1 MRAKVGSLSR
11 TLVAQRAEENAK
23 IAVYRPVGGAET
35 VIRASLPVILVR
47 CVRLLCLT
55 FAVGKKLLEVM
66 LRKIR
71 LTLAILFFVG
81 ITLLF
86 LDFTGTVHAW
96 LGWMAKIQFLPAL
109 LAVNAGVVVFL
120 ILLTLVCGR
129 VYCSVICP
137 LGVMQDAVAWLGKKQ
152 RKNRYSY
159 SPALSWLRYGVLVV
173 FIVALVAGVGSL
185 AALLAPY
192 SSYGR
197 IANNLFAPVYGW
209 GNNLLA
215 YLAERADSYAF
226 YGTDVWLKSLPT
238 FLIALLTFVVIGI
251 LAWRNGRTY
260 CNTIC
265 PVGTV
270 LGFLARWA
278 WLKPV
283 IDTDKCVDCKLCA
296 RNCKAA
302 CIDIANHRI
311 DYSRCVACMD
321 CIGKCHKGAISYKH
335 SPSQA
340 LPRKERENVKS
351 DSQSSPTGEVERT
364 ARRSFL
370 TATALVATTVA
381 LKAQEKKVDGGLA
394 VIEDKKIPERKTPIV
409 PPGARSLRHF
419 AQHCTACQL
428 CVSVCPN
435 GVLRPSTDPLRL
447 MQPEMSYERGYCRP
461 ECGRCAE
468 VCPTDAIHLTDLAEK
483 SATQIGRAVWVKK
496 NCVPLTD
503 GVECGNCAR
512 HCPSGAIQMVPSE
525 AGNADS
531 PKIPAVNVE
540 RCIGCGACENLCPA
554 RPFSAIYVEGN
565 EVHREL

>member
-109 LAVNAGVVVFL
+109 LAVNAGVVVML
-120 ILLTLVCGR
+120 VLLTLVCGR

-159 SPALSWLRYGVLVV
+159 SPALSWLRYGVLAV

-226 YGTDVWLKSLPT
+226 YGTEVWLKSLPT
-238 FLIALLTFVVIGI
+238 FLIALFTFIVIGV

-270 LGFLARWA
+270 LGFLARWS

-283 IDTDKCVDCKLCA
+283 IDTDKCVNCKLCA

-302 CIDIANHRI
+302 CIDIGNHRI

-321 CIGKCHKGAISYKH
+321 CIGKCHKGAISYRHMPMRSATKEIT
-335 SPSQA
+335 SQ
-340 LPRKERENVKS
+340 KEEQSASLAKEGKAG
-351 DSQSSPTGEVERT
+351 DS
-364 ARRSFL
+364 RRSFL
-370 TATALVATTVA
+370 TATAVVATTVA

-483 SATQIGRAVWVKK
+483 SATQVGRAVWVKE

-512 HCPSGAIQMVPSE
+512 HCPTGAIQMVPSE
-525 AGNADS
+525 AGNPDS
-531 PKIPAVNVE
+531 RKIPVVNVE

-565 EVHREL
+565 EMHREL